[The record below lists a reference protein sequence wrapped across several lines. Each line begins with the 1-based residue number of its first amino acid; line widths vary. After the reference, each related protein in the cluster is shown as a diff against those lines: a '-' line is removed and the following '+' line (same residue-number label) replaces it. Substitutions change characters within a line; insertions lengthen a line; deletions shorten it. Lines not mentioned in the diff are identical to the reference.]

1 MSSLT
6 LSLSHTYTHTIS
18 EMSLHETKRQS
29 NCSRQHKSLE
39 GLKNK
44 CVLPSLRG
52 SHTPFHGS
60 SVYRMLSA
68 ALCTVIKNHLL
79 SFIITH
85 SYFFALWTSMSV
97 YSSLYHPYCSF
108 PSPLWSVNITGQ
120 LHLCSL
126 IFDFFFLMT
135 LPPLMS
141 SYFFLKVCHILAYIM
156 LYFSYISEW

>member
-1 MSSLT
+1 MCAAFSQRI
-6 LSLSHTYTHTIS
+6 TH
-18 EMSLHETKRQS
+18 
-29 NCSRQHKSLE
+29 
-39 GLKNK
+39 
-44 CVLPSLRG
+44 
-52 SHTPFHGS
+52 PFHGS

-85 SYFFALWTSMSV
+85 SYFFALWTSISV

-126 IFDFFFLMT
+126 LFDFFFLMT

-156 LYFSYISEW
+156 LYFWVVDWFSGMMLLWRLPIFIQTQITLQYILNKSR